1 MRKRIVTLLAIVAVV
16 ALIVGCLT
24 AFVGC
29 NKDDAGS
36 ITVWGP
42 EVQQETL
49 KTMVAKFKEAN
60 PDIKLDIKVGV
71 CGENDA
77 YGNVSKDP
85 DAAADVFAFAN
96 DQLVNFLTVG
106 ALAKVGGQ
114 FETDVRNNNGA
125 AAVGFAEFNGSLYG
139 YPYSADN
146 TYFVYYNKSVVSAE
160 QVKDLD
166 TIIAACKAGN
176 KKIAWEVGNGWY
188 DAAWFFA
195 FGGRYNV
202 EYTEDFQEKSVTTT
216 FAADSVGKPATE
228 AMRKL
233 ADAGDTFV
241 NSPVDSVKARVSNT
255 GDIAVAITGS
265 WNADTIKAG
274 LGDNYAVA
282 ELPKV
287 NNKQI
292 APFVGGKLYGVN
304 ATSKHLTEAHKLA
317 AFLAGKEMQQ
327 LRFEKHNIIPCNKEL
342 ANSAAVAADPIAQV
356 IAKES
361 VYGVAQM
368 FVPQKFWDPMKGY
381 AQWVVGK
388 DFNAAEKSIK
398 DHLDILNDQ
407 IGDRIEPLDE
417 ADRKIDAWY
426 LTGGMNDWSTT
437 VFLAEN
443 KMTKGADNKW
453 TITKEFT
460 LENDED
466 GNPKPIEF
474 KAILHYGD
482 DELTMFTY
490 GGTKW
495 ADGDNQKITASGTYT
510 ITFDPD
516 ANTYTIKKQQ

>member
-1 MRKRIVTLLAIVAVV
+1 M
-16 ALIVGCLT
+16 
-24 AFVGC
+24 
-29 NKDDAGS
+29 
-36 ITVWGP
+36 
-42 EVQQETL
+42 
-49 KTMVAKFKEAN
+49 
-60 PDIKLDIKVGV
+60 
-71 CGENDA
+71 
-77 YGNVSKDP
+77 
-85 DAAADVFAFAN
+85 
-96 DQLVNFLTVG
+96 
-106 ALAKVGGQ
+106 
-114 FETDVRNNNGA
+114 
-125 AAVGFAEFNGSLYG
+125 
-139 YPYSADN
+139 
-146 TYFVYYNKSVVSAE
+146 
-160 QVKDLD
+160 
-166 TIIAACKAGN
+166 
-176 KKIAWEVGNGWY
+176 
-188 DAAWFFA
+188 
-195 FGGRYNV
+195 
-202 EYTEDFQEKSVTTT
+202 
-216 FAADSVGKPATE
+216 
-228 AMRKL
+228 
-233 ADAGDTFV
+233 
-241 NSPVDSVKARVSNT
+241 
-255 GDIAVAITGS
+255 S

-407 IGDRIEPLDE
+407 IGDRIEPIDE
-417 ADRKIDAWY
+417 ADRTIDAWY
-426 LTGGMNDWSTT
+426 LTGGMNDWNTT

-474 KAILHYGD
+474 KAILHYAD

-495 ADGDNQKITASGTYT
+495 ADGENQKITASGTYT
-510 ITFDPD
+510 ITFDP
-516 ANTYTIKKQQ
+516 ATNEYTINKQ